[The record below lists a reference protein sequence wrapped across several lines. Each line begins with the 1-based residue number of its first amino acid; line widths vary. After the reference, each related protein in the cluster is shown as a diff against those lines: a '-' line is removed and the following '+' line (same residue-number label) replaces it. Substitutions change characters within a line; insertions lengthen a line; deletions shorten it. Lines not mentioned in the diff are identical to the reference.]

1 VQAVTSAE
9 RISGPS
15 QRRSR
20 ARRLISDRLLRQRL
34 TVIVREDYADIFRG
48 DTHAI
53 KKRPSPP
60 PISRLGDKVPLHV
73 EGAVR
78 ECCRLRASHL
88 SAVGSC
94 GLASS
99 HPSPCHRRM
108 FRQLLVQAR
117 HVARLPCRVI
127 ELHIHRHLQP
137 RFFVCLPCIP
147 AKQGDNGCGSHP
159 GDRVSLVPLRGHR
172 LWRGSA
178 R

>member
-1 VQAVTSAE
+1 MQAVTSGE

-15 QRRSR
+15 LRRSR
-20 ARRLISDRLLRQRL
+20 GRRLISDRLLRQRL
-34 TVIVREDYADIFRG
+34 PVIVRKDYADIFRG

-53 KKRPSPP
+53 KKLPSPRA
-60 PISRLGDKVPLHV
+60 ISRLGDKVLLHV
-73 EGAVR
+73 EGAAR

-88 SAVGSC
+88 SAVGPC
-94 GLASS
+94 GLATS

-108 FRQLLVQAR
+108 LRQLLVQAR
-117 HVARLPCRVI
+117 HVARLPWRVI

-147 AKQGDNGCGSHP
+147 AKQGDNRSGSHP